1 MKTIKVMAV
10 SALVIGA
17 FCFGKSYQGKHPH
30 MEAAKLRLDEAKNQL
45 QKASHDYNG
54 HRVKAIEH
62 INMAIKEIDEGIA
75 SQK

>member
-1 MKTIKVMAV
+1 MKTIKVIAI

-30 MEAAKLRLDEAKNQL
+30 MEGAKLKLNEAKNQL
-45 QKASHDYNG
+45 QKAEHDYNG
-54 HRVKAIEH
+54 HRAKAIEH